1 MAQPVRGTQSLVGQ
15 MGWVWGRPW
24 LVAIEVAW
32 RWFFGVPLLVAGFV
46 VVRHILKLET
56 LEASGLAD
64 LDTRSPWIMSQQ
76 LMRAW
81 ALYRPSLVG
90 SILAIAPAAGVAW
103 IMASCVG
110 RAALF
115 NRIEP
120 KMKFHPF
127 KLLLLQAAH
136 CLLAVLVFLGWASCL
151 GSLAAHTITLD
162 AEPDLIG
169 FAVGAIFYSLGFF
182 TLWALVSWPV
192 NLAPVLAL
200 YERRSPWSALR
211 ASLLPGRALASKLIE
226 INLVMGI
233 VTLALIVLA
242 MVLSAAPLP
251 FSDELG
257 PDALH
262 GIGALAVLFYVLA
275 SDYFQVVRLKSFVE
289 FSREF
294 RGTGL

>member
-1 MAQPVRGTQSLVGQ
+1 MS
-15 MGWVWGRPW
+15 WVWGRPW
-24 LVAIEVAW
+24 LVAIEIAW
-32 RWFFGVPLLVAGFV
+32 RWVVGVPLLVAGFV
-46 VVRHILKLET
+46 VARHILKLET
-56 LEASGLAD
+56 LEASGLAN
-64 LDTRSPWIMSQQ
+64 LDTTSPWIMSQQ

-81 ALYRPSLVG
+81 ALYRPSVVG
-90 SILAIAPAAGVAW
+90 TILAITPAAGVAW
-103 IMASCVG
+103 IIVSSIG

-115 NRIEP
+115 SRIEP

-127 KLLLLQAAH
+127 KLLPLQAAQ
-136 CLLAVLVFLGWASCL
+136 CLLAVVVFLGWACCL
-151 GSLAAHTITLD
+151 GSLAAHTITPD
-162 AEPDLIG
+162 AEPDLVG

-192 NLAPVLAL
+192 ILAPVLAL

-257 PDALH
+257 PQAMH
-262 GIGALAVLFYVLA
+262 GIYVAAFLFFLIA
-275 SDYFQVVRLKSFVE
+275 SDYFQVVRLKSFLE
-289 FSREF
+289 FRREF
-294 RGTGL
+294 RSAEA